1 MTAAAVS
8 RWTYIAAEGQSF
20 AVTGTQTVRF
30 GTAESWTERV
40 VTDGGS
46 CTNEFFGSDPA
57 FGFGKECDV
66 QASAP
71 DTPAGWTAIAV
82 EGQSFAVNGTQ
93 TVRFGTA
100 ESWVQRVVTGG
111 GWCTNE
117 FFGSDPAFGFG
128 KQCDV
133 QASAPDTSAGW
144 TTIAIEGQ
152 SFTVN
157 GTQTI
162 RFGTA
167 GNWIQRIVTGGGWCT
182 NEFFGSDPASGFGK
196 ECDVQA
202 LAPDTPAVWTAI
214 AVEGQSFAVNG
225 TQTIRFGRAGSWIQ
239 RIVTGGGWCTNEFFG
254 SDPAVGFGK
263 ECAVQA
269 PSAVIAPTPPSPD
282 SYSTTFDL
290 NENPLSEGGKWLHT
304 DSTLTVC
311 KTVGGRAFGTQS
323 GNGSYDDSNAYLTG
337 YGNDHEVEGT
347 VWLDPALSGS
357 GHREVEI
364 LLRWTDTG
372 PLRSTAYG
380 PTRANGYEINVNHAG
395 NYMQLGRFK
404 GALLTQVD
412 NFAVPK
418 TGDRFRARIEGQRIR
433 VWWNDVLKIDFTDT
447 DAMLQITSGN
457 PGIGFFVDG
466 GSPNT
471 DFGFDAISIRS
482 L

>member
-1 MTAAAVS
+1 LGQLAQIMKQENFLTTNVTRKTRTFETLLVLGLLGCGGGGDGIEEEPDAAAQARRRPLSVS
-8 RWTYIAAEGQSF
+8 VEGGGTVTSSPAGINCSSQSGSECNARF
-20 AVTGTQTVRF
+20 PRTALVSLSAVPDPGYTF
-30 GTAESWTERV
+30 GGW
-40 VTDGGS
+40 GGS
-46 CTNEFFGSDPA
+46 CTGFTCILTMDTSQSVSATFNATPTPEPEPA
-57 FGFGKECDV
+57 
-66 QASAP
+66 P
-71 DTPAGWTAIAV
+71 TPAGT
-82 EGQSFAVNGTQ
+82 
-93 TVRFGTA
+93 
-100 ESWVQRVVTGG
+100 
-111 GWCTNE
+111 
-117 FFGSDPAFGFG
+117 
-128 KQCDV
+128 
-133 QASAPDTSAGW
+133 
-144 TTIAIEGQ
+144 
-152 SFTVN
+152 
-157 GTQTI
+157 
-162 RFGTA
+162 
-167 GNWIQRIVTGGGWCT
+167 
-182 NEFFGSDPASGFGK
+182 
-196 ECDVQA
+196 
-202 LAPDTPAVWTAI
+202 
-214 AVEGQSFAVNG
+214 
-225 TQTIRFGRAGSWIQ
+225 
-239 RIVTGGGWCTNEFFG
+239 
-254 SDPAVGFGK
+254 
-263 ECAVQA
+263 
-269 PSAVIAPTPPSPD
+269 
-282 SYSTTFDL
+282 YSTTFDL
-290 NENPLSEGGKWLHT
+290 DENPLSEGGRWLHT

>member
-1 MTAAAVS
+1 MNTTIRESTNRTSALGALLALTLLGCGGGGDESADSPDATAQLWRRKLSLSLSVNAGGTVISSPLGINCTSQSSTGCDARFARSTVVALAAVPDAGYSFGGWGGTCEGTSCSVTMDTSHSVTATFNAIAAA
-8 RWTYIAAEGQSF
+8 A
-20 AVTGTQTVRF
+20 
-30 GTAESWTERV
+30 
-40 VTDGGS
+40 
-46 CTNEFFGSDPA
+46 PA
-57 FGFGKECDV
+57 PPP
-66 QASAP
+66 AP
-71 DTPAGWTAIAV
+71 APA
-82 EGQSFAVNGTQ
+82 
-93 TVRFGTA
+93 
-100 ESWVQRVVTGG
+100 
-111 GWCTNE
+111 
-117 FFGSDPAFGFG
+117 P
-128 KQCDV
+128 
-133 QASAPDTSAGW
+133 
-144 TTIAIEGQ
+144 
-152 SFTVN
+152 
-157 GTQTI
+157 
-162 RFGTA
+162 
-167 GNWIQRIVTGGGWCT
+167 
-182 NEFFGSDPASGFGK
+182 
-196 ECDVQA
+196 
-202 LAPDTPAVWTAI
+202 
-214 AVEGQSFAVNG
+214 
-225 TQTIRFGRAGSWIQ
+225 
-239 RIVTGGGWCTNEFFG
+239 
-254 SDPAVGFGK
+254 
-263 ECAVQA
+263 A
-269 PSAVIAPTPPSPD
+269 PSPAPPGT
-282 SYSTTFDL
+282 YSTTFDL
-290 NENPLSEGGKWLHT
+290 NENPLSEGGRWLHT